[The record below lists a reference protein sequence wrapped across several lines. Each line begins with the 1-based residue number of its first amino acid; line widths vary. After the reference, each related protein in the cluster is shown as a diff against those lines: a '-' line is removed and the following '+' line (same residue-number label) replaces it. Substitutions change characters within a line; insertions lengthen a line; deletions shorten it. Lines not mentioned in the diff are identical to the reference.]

1 MRISDWSSDVCSS
14 DLSTKWVEDTLD
26 LTGVRG
32 TPAPTGDDEVE
43 KVERNVDVEVNGK
56 RFAVKLFVPADQ
68 IAVAG
73 PGGGGKALPKART
86 RARGTSGAAPT
97 AGSGRIAVPM
107 QGTIVKVNVAV
118 GEDRKSTRLNSSP

>member
-1 MRISDWSSDVCSS
+1 MLRCLDEFVLDGPATTIPAAEAILAHPDFKAGEH
-14 DLSTKWVEDTLD
+14 STKWVEDTLD

-73 PGGGGKALPKART
+73 PGGGELGRT
-86 RARGTSGAAPT
+86 P
-97 AGSGRIAVPM
+97 GRER
-107 QGTIVKVNVAV
+107 V
-118 GEDRKSTRLNSSP
+118 GQ

>member
-73 PGGGGKALPKART
+73 PGG
-86 RARGTSGAAPT
+86 
-97 AGSGRIAVPM
+97 
-107 QGTIVKVNVAV
+107 
-118 GEDRKSTRLNSSP
+118 DRKSVVSGKSVSGRVDLGGRRVIKKKRRLLTRSNTTAKH